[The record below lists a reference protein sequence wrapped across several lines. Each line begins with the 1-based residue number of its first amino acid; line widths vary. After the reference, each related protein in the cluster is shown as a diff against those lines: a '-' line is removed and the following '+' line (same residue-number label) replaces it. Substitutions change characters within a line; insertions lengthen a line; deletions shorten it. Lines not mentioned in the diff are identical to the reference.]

1 MGIDKINVSQRLF
14 GGFAIVIML
23 MAVAACVGI
32 IRVHSIN
39 NILTELTDYNAV
51 KQRYAINMRASVHD
65 RSIAIRDAILA
76 QNDAYYQRQVALIQ
90 KLNDIYKRNKDA
102 MADMFV
108 RISEHVSDHERQLV
122 RHIYAVEVSSMP
134 QIKEVLALARKNNR
148 LAAKILEEDGLAQ
161 NFTKWLA
168 AVNAFIDYE
177 EHLNQQL
184 TPKARNIASHFG
196 FLILVLTLVM
206 AVVGMGIAFRITRY
220 IKASLGAEPRQICEV
235 VATIAKGDLSRE
247 VQTHFKHSALDAI
260 GEMQSS
266 MVHIIRQINQSSKD
280 ISQKSLLISDLS
292 KVSQKNAN
300 KQEDMTTQLIANMQN
315 IQGSI
320 QEVKAIVEQTEANST
335 QSVEISK
342 QGKEAMEGMAAGMT
356 HITSGVENSAAQIQ
370 SLDQHAQSI
379 GHSTELIQ
387 GIADQ
392 TNLLALN
399 AAIEAARAGEHGRG
413 FAVVAD
419 EIRKLAEH
427 TGEATKEI
435 DHIIQLIQAETKKSV
450 ASMENMVI
458 EVRKSREHVSEAVK
472 ALETIYDKATNSL
485 EDTKRVVLHSHNQ
498 YGQIEEVANKV
509 NQIAQMAVEVSKSM
523 ASNTQEISALESTA
537 QSLQKIVDSFTL

>member
-300 KQEDMTTQLIANMQN
+300 KQEDMTTQLIANMQD

-342 QGKEAMEGMAAGMT
+342 QGKEAMEDMAAGMT

-387 GIADQ
+387 G
-392 TNLLALN
+392 
-399 AAIEAARAGEHGRG
+399 AARAGEHGRG

-485 EDTKRVVLHSHNQ
+485 EDTKKVVLHSHNQ